1 MSGGVEASGDTI
13 LVCTAAARRAAAAP
27 SRVYVS
33 MTTLEVLLFW
43 SAQTSTSISALDRA
57 YAKASACGSAEPSSN
72 RMDVILVFI
81 FLFFSKYKSFNVHML
96 TNNAIACA
104 YPFLVFRRASN
115 VHIFFLIC
123 LLINLPSSSVGG

>member
-1 MSGGVEASGDTI
+1 M
-13 LVCTAAARRAAAAP
+13 
-27 SRVYVS
+27 VS
-33 MTTLEVLLFW
+33 MTTPEVLLFW

-81 FLFFSKYKSFNVHML
+81 FLFFSKYNSFNVHMF

-104 YPFLVFRRASN
+104 YPFLVFGRASN
-115 VHIFFLIC
+115 VHMLNDF
-123 LLINLPSSSVGG
+123 INVNIYQVMSIHSVARYYGVREPIPH